1 MWKAYQVKGDIFK
14 NFLDAVICREKGACL
29 MSNIKKIAEMAG
41 VSISTVSRVLNNH
54 PYVNEQKRKE
64 ILAIIEKLNYT
75 QNSNAIHLV
84 RGKTNVIGVLLPF
97 VNNQYYS
104 AIIEGISR
112 EAAKHNYNMMLCQT
126 GYNADKEV
134 EVLNMLKMKKL
145 DGVIICSKIN
155 ACQEIEKY
163 ATFGPVVTCEDTISN
178 TISSIHIDHYK
189 TFALGMEYLIEK
201 GHTRIGYCIG
211 RSDSFNSQNRKKAYA
226 DALSSIHVTPR
237 EEWQFVDCFTVED
250 GVRIVQ
256 SLLHMKE
263 RPTALLVSCNHIAAG
278 IVTAAQKNGL
288 SIPGDLTIIGCDD
301 QQVAEILDITTIAH
315 SSVEVGAGAFTILY
329 DQIMNREAEVKR
341 MELFAKLTERL
352 TT

>member
-1 MWKAYQVKGDIFK
+1 
-14 NFLDAVICREKGACL
+14 
-29 MSNIKKIAEMAG
+29 MAG

-64 ILAIIEKLNYT
+64 ILAIIEKLNYS

-112 EAAKHNYNMMLCQT
+112 EAAKHNYNIMLCQT
-126 GYNADKEV
+126 GYSPEKEI
-134 EVLNMLKMKKL
+134 EILNMLKMKKL

-155 ACQEIEKY
+155 ACKEIEKY
-163 ATFGPVVTCEDTISN
+163 VKFGPIVTCEDTLSS

-211 RSDSFNSQNRKKAYA
+211 RSNSFNSINRKQAYS
-226 DALSSIHVTPR
+226 DALSSIHVMPK
-237 EEWQFVDCFTVED
+237 EEWGFVDCFTIGD
-250 GVRIVQ
+250 GTRVIQ
-256 SLLHMKE
+256 SLLYMKE

-278 IVTAAQKNGL
+278 IVTAASKSGL
-288 SIPGDLTIIGCDD
+288 SIPDDITIIGCDD

-315 SSVEVGAGAFTILY
+315 SSVEVGAGAFTILH
-329 DQIMNREAEVKR
+329 DHITSKEQEVKKI
-341 MELFAKLTERL
+341 ELFPKLTERL
-352 TT
+352 TS

>member
-1 MWKAYQVKGDIFK
+1 
-14 NFLDAVICREKGACL
+14 

-64 ILAIIEKLNYT
+64 ILAIIEELNYS

-104 AIIEGISR
+104 SIIEGISR
-112 EAAKHNYNMMLCQT
+112 EAAKHNYNIMLCQT
-126 GYNADKEV
+126 GYSPDKEI
-134 EVLNMLKMKKL
+134 EILNMLKMKKL

-155 ACQEIEKY
+155 DCHEIEKY
-163 ATFGPVVTCEDTISN
+163 VKFGPIVTCEDTVSN
-178 TISSIHIDHYK
+178 TISSIHINHYK

-201 GHTRIGYCIG
+201 GHTQIGYCIG
-211 RSDSFNSQNRKKAYA
+211 RSNSFNSQNRKQAYQ
-226 DALSSIHVTPR
+226 DALSSIHVMPK
-237 EEWQFVDCFTVED
+237 EEWEFVDCFTVED
-250 GVRIVQ
+250 GTRVVQ
-256 SLLHMKE
+256 SLLQMKE

-278 IVTAAQKNGL
+278 IVTAATKNGL
-288 SIPGDLTIIGCDD
+288 SIPGDIAIIGCDD

-315 SSVEVGAGAFTILY
+315 SSVEVGAGAFTILH
-329 DQIMNREAEVKR
+329 DHIMNEEQEVKR
-341 MELFAKLTERL
+341 IELSPKLTKRY

>member
-1 MWKAYQVKGDIFK
+1 MNDGKEDFI
-14 NFLDAVICREKGACL
+14 
-29 MSNIKKIAEMAG
+29 MPNIKKIAEMAG

-126 GYNADKEV
+126 GYSADKEI
-134 EVLNMLKMKKL
+134 EILNMLKMKKL

-155 ACQEIEKY
+155 DCQEIEKY
-163 ATFGPVVTCEDTISN
+163 AKFGPIVTCEDTISN

-201 GHTRIGYCIG
+201 GHKRIGYCVG
-211 RSDSFNSQNRKKAYA
+211 RSNSFNSQNRKQAYL
-226 DALSSIHVTPR
+226 DALSSIHVMPK
-237 EEWQFVDCFTVED
+237 EDWEFVDCFTIED
-250 GVRIVQ
+250 GKRVVQ

-278 IVTAAQKNGL
+278 IVTAAQKSGL
-288 SIPGDLTIIGCDD
+288 SIPDDITIIGCDD

-315 SSVEVGAGAFTILY
+315 SSVEVGAGAFTILH
-329 DQIMNREAEVKR
+329 DQITSREKEVKR
-341 MELFAKLTERL
+341 IELFAKLTERL